1 MAVAFVLLV
10 IAVSCASPSATP
22 TATASAASGDALAQ
36 LRARGSLT
44 AVIRVATSPG
54 GQQIDVAHSQ
64 KRAFESA
71 IATELTKR
79 VLGPQATVRFV
90 ELGRDRWNPVE
101 QGTADIAMI
110 SADQTPSPK
119 VILTPPYAAGGVVI
133 AVKRDSQATE
143 PRALAGQTIA
153 ATTMG
158 ELNAADLAQAY
169 LKEKGVTATVMP
181 IPGLAAA
188 VAALDAGQVAAV
200 VGDRT
205 GIELLQRGRAEPLR
219 VIERVASRPYVIAV
233 RSDAVTLHAA
243 LSAALK
249 DLLASGEVQKM
260 ATAAAFP
267 FEVP

>member
-1 MAVAFVLLV
+1 M
-10 IAVSCASPSATP
+10 
-22 TATASAASGDALAQ
+22 
-36 LRARGSLT
+36 
-44 AVIRVATSPG
+44 IRVSASPG

-79 VLGPQATVRFV
+79 VLGPQANVQFV

-110 SADQTPSPK
+110 SAGETPSPK

-169 LKEKGVTATVMP
+169 LKEKGVAATVMP
-181 IPGLAAA
+181 MPGLAAA
-188 VAALDAGQVAAV
+188 VAALDSGQVAAV

-219 VIERVASRPYVIAV
+219 VIEGVASRPYVIAV
-233 RSDAVTLHAA
+233 RSDAITLHAA

-249 DLLASGEVQKM
+249 DLLASGEVQRM

-267 FEVP
+267 YEVP